1 MQNKL
6 DIFFLKCFT
15 GPDDTAH
22 MMIVTWMVFFKSVFM
37 LGVACHAKYFIAK
50 NVAREFDTFSG
61 LTGAMTR
68 IKRLH
73 TLSSTSSSLR
83 P

>member
-1 MQNKL
+1 MTLQYSQNVS
-6 DIFFLKCFT
+6 
-15 GPDDTAH
+15 PDDIAH

-73 TLSSTSSSLR
+73 TLSSYSHCTILLLA